1 MTLRRKQI
9 RIFLDEDVLDLCSHQ
24 SRVTGMSLSDT
35 IQIAIR
41 QHFAQTSEAPHSHE
55 PSQ

>member
-35 IQIAIR
+35 IQLAIR
-41 QHFAQTSEAPHSHE
+41 QHFAQQNEASHSYD